1 MDLNSEILNRTQEVQ
16 QFALNAAAA
25 KRNDEQKKID
35 QNFSDV
41 IKMVSALVE
50 HIIGA
55 TKKTSFRCSDE
66 LNESLK
72 ELLQNSKVLTN
83 SGAVRGDQVFG
94 IKKKVIEINEEVSS
108 QWSEYYADE
117 TKSVEELLSLARN
130 IAGSDV
136 SSLLMDIRSAKDWK
150 TNDACLDKMTMGLKN
165 AKSLITK
172 LDLQDNIVQFL
183 KKMINQEATLADLDE
198 EVMEWITREGIKSK
212 IKIGF
217 TR

>member
-1 MDLNSEILNRTQEVQ
+1 MDLNSEIINRTQEVK

-50 HIIGA
+50 HIVGA

-66 LNESLK
+66 LSDRLK
-72 ELLQNSKVLTN
+72 ELLQNSKTLTT

-94 IKKKVIEINEEVSS
+94 IKKTLNEINEEASS
-108 QWSEYYADE
+108 QWSEYYSDE
-117 TKSVEELLSLARN
+117 TKSIEELLSLARN
-130 IAGSDV
+130 VAGSDV
-136 SSLLMDIRSAKDWK
+136 GSLLIDIRSAKDWK
-150 TNDACLDKMTMGLKN
+150 SNDAYLDKMTLGLKN
-165 AKSLITK
+165 AKNLIMK
-172 LDLQDNIVQFL
+172 LDLQDNIVEFL
-183 KKMINQEATLADLDE
+183 KKMMNQEATLEDLDDD
-198 EVMEWITREGIKSK
+198 VMEWITREGIKSK

>member
-1 MDLNSEILNRTQEVQ
+1 MDLNIEILNRTQEVK

-35 QNFSDV
+35 QKFSDV
-41 IKMVSALVE
+41 IKRVSALVA
-50 HIIGA
+50 HIVGA

-66 LNESLK
+66 LNSKLK
-72 ELLQNSKVLTN
+72 ELLQDSKDMTKT
-83 SGAVRGDQVFG
+83 GAVRGDQVFV
-94 IKKKVIEINEEVSS
+94 IKKTLDEINNEASL
-108 QWSEYYADE
+108 QWDEYYAGE
-117 TKSVEELLSLARN
+117 TKSIEELLGLARN

-136 SSLLMDIRSAKDWK
+136 GSLLMDIRSGKDWK
-150 TNDACLDKMTMGLKN
+150 SNDTSFEKMMIGISN
-165 AKSLITK
+165 AKNLITK

-183 KKMINQEATLADLDE
+183 KKMMNQEATLADLDE
-198 EVMEWITREGIKSK
+198 DVMEWISREGIKSK